1 MDVDPTDRRGGP
13 AALVCFALLA
23 GRFPNRNLFEFAP
36 LLLGRWLG
44 NTLTAFYVLH
54 FTLTACVILLLEMR
68 FVDLWLLPFN
78 SPWPVILAN
87 FAVLAFFVRQKI
99 AVIARYYTL
108 ILFLIVVLVILML
121 IGSDHGDYRFL
132 LPVGQSGWLPVTGG
146 MKSAL
151 MSFLG
156 FEFFLVVCGDAN
168 ARGRSLMTPLFWS
181 NLAISVFYLMIV
193 VICDLYFSPEMMRQ
207 TPQPVPFY
215 LSGISLPFLERLDL
229 IFLSVWLVKV
239 TATLT
244 AYLYGAAKGASTLPI
259 GAHRTAVL
267 YLAPLVCATAF
278 FWRSEKNVQ
287 LLVKAVDYTSFAVL
301 AFPVLLLALAALLG
315 RKELSPT

>member
-1 MDVDPTDRRGGP
+1 MSRFQLFAVILQTQIGIGVITFPYELHLAAGADGWMSILLTGG
-13 AALVCFALLA
+13 AVQLLLVCFALLA

-121 IGSDHGDYRFL
+121 IGSNHGDYRFL

-168 ARGRSLMTPLFWS
+168 ARGAASPLRSS
-181 NLAISVFYLMIV
+181 GRIS
-193 VICDLYFSPEMMRQ
+193 
-207 TPQPVPFY
+207 PF
-215 LSGISLPFLERLDL
+215 
-229 IFLSVWLVKV
+229 
-239 TATLT
+239 
-244 AYLYGAAKGASTLPI
+244 
-259 GAHRTAVL
+259 
-267 YLAPLVCATAF
+267 
-278 FWRSEKNVQ
+278 RSF
-287 LLVKAVDYTSFAVL
+287 T
-301 AFPVLLLALAALLG
+301 
-315 RKELSPT
+315 